1 MQHLHHVRAFI
12 EVHRLSSCGARCS
25 AVVVHGLSGSVACG
39 ILVPQ
44 PRVKPMSPALQ
55 GRFLTTGPPEKSQQI
70 ETELLMYRGSTK
82 TMRPKDKLGN

>member
-12 EVHRLSSCGARCS
+12 EAHRLSSCGARCS

-44 PRVKPMSPALQ
+44 PGVKPVSPALQ

-70 ETELLMYRGSTK
+70 KIELLMYRGSTR
-82 TMRPKDKLGN
+82 TMRPKDQLGN